1 MPDIRIVPN
10 SAGMAFTSSLNYTET
25 ITQTASGS
33 LVLYGSGS
41 LGRTEIFAVD
51 GANGRLF
58 EVTDDFSNSLFSV
71 NTIAGVPV
79 MEAFATNQVIMGSY
93 GNNFSLGIGS
103 NTVTEGTGVSSAIQ
117 MFVSS
122 SYGGGP
128 LIQLGPNGRIRP
140 GSTGDR
146 LELEGNALYLNR
158 AFGSS
163 IIVGGTMSMQTN
175 NVTFTNTTSTGIQDA
190 SGTAWFR
197 PRDTSNNLHI
207 RTSSGGIYLDTDGT
221 HYFRNVAGTNRG
233 YMDGTNGGGRFMDTT
248 AYSYAANMNQ
258 NVRTTDSPTFSSLTL
273 SGNLTLSSGYI
284 SGYVGGSGS
293 GDSYAP
299 FRFSQDY
306 SGWMVHVAGTPG
318 SNNGW
323 GLFWAGNSGAQYGT
337 NGTGGP
343 GDIWTN
349 STNPNEYVF
358 VGNGSTN
365 MSIHGNTGNV
375 WIAGGVSIG
384 GSMTRGTYTS
394 ASNYVTGADNLVL
407 KGNSSGVSGIFFE
420 SEKDNTN
427 INHPSDFGFIQ
438 FHSYGIGGSSGEANR
453 LVIGASN
460 DADDLIVLNPM
471 DTNGV
476 KVRIGAGTT
485 EYTVK
490 HLGNTT
496 YATSFSSVS
505 SVTVTHNLGTKD
517 VMVMCYDSNDEMF
530 WPSSIVTT
538 STSVVTITFAATRSG
553 RVVVLR

>member
-10 SAGMAFTSSLNYTET
+10 NAGMAFTSSLNYTET

-103 NTVTEGTGVSSAIQ
+103 NTITEGTGVTSAIQ

-128 LIQLGPNGRIRP
+128 LIQMGPNGRIRP
-140 GSTGDR
+140 GNTGDR
-146 LELEGNALYLNR
+146 LEIEGNALYLNR
-158 AFGSS
+158 AFGNS
-163 IIVGGTMSMQTN
+163 IIVGGTMSMQSN

-221 HYFRNVAGTNRG
+221 FYFRTTAGTTKAYIDATN
-233 YMDGTNGGGRFMDTT
+233 NGGRILETGYFGTFFS
-248 AYSYAANMNQ
+248 ANFSYAYNMNQ
-258 NVRTTDSPTFSSLTL
+258 NVRTTDSPTFADTTL
-273 SGNLTLSSGYI
+273 
-284 SGYVGGSGS
+284 
-293 GDSYAP
+293 
-299 FRFSQDY
+299 
-306 SGWMVHVAGTPG
+306 
-318 SNNGW
+318 
-323 GLFWAGNSGAQYGT
+323 
-337 NGTGGP
+337 TGGL
-343 GDIWTN
+343 T
-349 STNPNEYVF
+349 
-358 VGNGSTN
+358 
-365 MSIHGNTGNV
+365 
-375 WIAGGVSIG
+375 IG
-384 GSMTRGTYTS
+384 GSLSRGTYTS
-394 ASNYVTGADNLVL
+394 VSNYVTGADNIVL

-420 SEKDNTN
+420 SEKDGTN

-438 FHSYGIGGSSGEANR
+438 FFPYGVGGSSGEANR
-453 LVIGASN
+453 LVIGVSN
-460 DADDLIVLNPM
+460 DADDMIVLNAP
-471 DTNGV
+471 DTNGI
-476 KVRIGAGTT
+476 KVRVGAGTT

-496 YATSFSSVS
+496 YATSFTSVS

-517 VMVMCYDSNDEMF
+517 VMVMCYDNADEMF

-538 STSVVTITFAATRSG
+538 SVNVVTITFAASRTG